1 MKQRI
6 VVQIVLKDKD
16 GNILI
21 LRRATGSQQH
31 IGQYELP
38 GGTAQDGEQPDDAI
52 RRHLLNDTGLTLS
65 AFVLKD
71 ALNLTDRE
79 NSDLEQLFIVYEA
92 GVTEIKP
99 TVTPRGSYDA
109 YDWASS
115 ETLKTVNLRD
125 SASIILN
132 LTPRSSDILSSTT
145 ASEARPSATRFV
157 LYSDGGSRGNP
168 GPSSA
173 AFVIVD
179 TQANQTIE
187 ADGVYLGITTNNQ
200 AEYHGLRLG
209 IERAIEKGILNLE
222 CRMDSM
228 LVVNQLNG
236 SYHIKNRELWPIF
249 ERIRSYLPQF
259 ERITFVY
266 IPREENTKA
275 DAMVNKLLDQHQND
289 TM

>member
-6 VVQIVLKDKD
+6 IVQIVLRDKS
-16 GNILI
+16 GNVLV
-21 LRRATGSQQH
+21 LRRSTGNQQYV
-31 IGQYELP
+31 GQFELP
-38 GGTAQDGEQPDDAI
+38 GGTVQDGEQPDDALK
-52 RRHLLNDTGLTLS
+52 RHLLNDTGINIS
-65 AFVLKD
+65 NFVLKD
-71 ALNLTDRE
+71 ALNLPDRD
-79 NSDLEQLFIVYEA
+79 NQQIEQLFIVYEA
-92 GVTEIKP
+92 SLEEDKP
-99 TVTPRGSYDA
+99 TVVARGSYDA
-109 YDWASS
+109 YDWASPES
-115 ETLKTVNLRD
+115 LKSASLRD
-125 SASIILN
+125 SASMILN
-132 LTPRSSDILSSTT
+132 LTPRLIDDKKSFNI
-145 ASEARPSATRFV
+145 SEQRQSATRFV

-179 TQANQTIE
+179 TENNQTIE
-187 ADGVYLGITTNNQ
+187 EDGVYLGITTNNQ

-209 IERAIEKGILNLE
+209 IERAIEKGILSIE

-249 ERIRSYLPQF
+249 ERIRSYIPQF
-259 ERITFVY
+259 EKISFVF
-266 IPREENTKA
+266 IPRDQNKKA

>member
-6 VVQIVLKDKD
+6 IVQIILKDKD

-21 LRRATGSQQH
+21 LRRSTGSQQH

-52 RRHLLNDTGLTLS
+52 RRHLLNDTGLTVS
-65 AFVLKD
+65 SFVIKD
-71 ALNLTDRE
+71 ALNLPDRE
-79 NSDLEQLFIVYEA
+79 NNNLEQLFIIYEA
-92 GVTEIKP
+92 KLAEAKP
-99 TVTPRGSYDA
+99 SVNPRGSYDA
-109 YDWASS
+109 YDWSSLESLKAAS
-115 ETLKTVNLRD
+115 LRD

-132 LTPRSSDILSSTT
+132 LTPTSTEGQLLSVGTQP
-145 ASEARPSATRFV
+145 RPSATRFV
-157 LYSDGGSRGNP
+157 LFSDGGSRGNP

-179 TQANQTIE
+179 TETNQTIE